1 MLQVRSFRMSLSYV
15 PIFYSGCTSS
25 SFRGQVIPDS
35 VTHCDT
41 GWDGYRYI
49 KPKLP
54 LPALPRLS
62 LIAPFSVPYPLH
74 FSKLSQTT
82 NRKNKYRESFHWKT
96 QRDPIYYRSGH
107 SRGHFVS
114 GQVADSASAA
124 PWTKASLLGDVGLC
138 PEDRPKWGL
147 LRPIQGYVRFG
158 EAFMYKGLM
167 YKMYGCTYKTLLYN
181 NKIHIS

>member
-1 MLQVRSFRMSLSYV
+1 MLQVRSFRRSLSYV
-15 PIFYSGCTSS
+15 PVFSSGHTSS

-41 GWDGYRYI
+41 GWDGQRYI
-49 KPKLP
+49 KPQLP
-54 LPALPRLS
+54 LAALPRLS
-62 LIAPFSVPYPLH
+62 LVAPFSVSYPQH
-74 FSKLSQTT
+74 FSKLSQAA

-96 QRDPIYYRSGH
+96 QHDHLYLRSGH
-107 SRGHFVS
+107 SRGHFLS

-124 PWTKASLLGDVGLC
+124 PWTKASLFGDVGLC

-147 LRPIQGYVRFG
+147 LRPIQGYVRFE

-167 YKMYGCTYKTLLYN
+167 YKMYGYMYKTVQ
-181 NKIHIS
+181 